1 MKIRINGNSLRIR
14 LSQSEIVTLVHQ
26 NEVSSTCQFVNERL
40 TYTLKQGDYPHLTAD
55 FIDGVITIY
64 IPGSFVQDW
73 DKNETIGFDGKDTSG
88 LYLLIEKDFQCLKP
102 RHHEDESDLFPNP
115 QSTLSSYD

>member
-102 RHHEDESDLFPNP
+102 RPHEDESDLFPNP
-115 QSTLSSYD
+115 QSNISSYD